1 LKHVD
6 HPTHVDVRNGPE
18 ITASGIIE
26 GAINIPLGELE
37 ARVGELKERKNIVV
51 NCLSGIRS
59 KIAFSVLTKYGI

>member
-6 HPTHVDVRNGPE
+6 HPPHVDVRNGPE